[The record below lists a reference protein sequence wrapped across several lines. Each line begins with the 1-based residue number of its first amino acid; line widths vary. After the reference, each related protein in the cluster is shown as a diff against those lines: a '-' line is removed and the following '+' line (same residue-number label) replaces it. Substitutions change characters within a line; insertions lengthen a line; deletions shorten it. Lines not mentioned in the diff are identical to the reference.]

1 MSLKPN
7 ALTTLATAKSHLS
20 ISPSDALQD
29 VRIELMINAA
39 SEKIERYT
47 NRTLVSQGTISDL
60 QHGRRENILLLK
72 QWPIIA
78 ISEVSLDYTA
88 AHTDPLNVLPA
99 TDYTISDDRNCVLL
113 INRTFPVG
121 FNNIKVSYTAG
132 YVTVP
137 SDLELACLWLVE
149 WYYLMRTRGDMGRT
163 SASKGGESVGVLD
176 KMPPM
181 IAEMLEF
188 YKRSEFAAT
197 NSPTRNL

>member
-47 NRTLVSQGTISDL
+47 NRILVSQGTITEL

-78 ISEVSLDYTA
+78 ISAVSIDYTA
-88 AHTDPLNVLPA
+88 AHTAPANVLA
-99 TDYTISDDRNCVLL
+99 ASDYAISDDLNSVLL
-113 INRTFPVG
+113 INQTFPVG

-132 YVTVP
+132 YTVVP

-163 SASKGGESVGVLD
+163 TISKGGESVGVLE
-176 KMPPM
+176 KMPTM

-188 YKRSEFAAT
+188 YKRTEFAAI
-197 NSPTRNL
+197 NSPIRNR

>member
-29 VRIELMINAA
+29 VRLELLINAA

-47 NRTLVSQGTISDL
+47 NRILVSQGTIAEL

-78 ISEVSLDYTA
+78 ISAVSVDYTA
-88 AHTDPLNVLPA
+88 VHTAPANVLA
-99 TDYTISDDRNCVLL
+99 ASDYAISDDLNSVLL
-113 INRTFPVG
+113 INQTFPVG
-121 FNNIKVSYTAG
+121 FNNIKITYTAG

-163 SASKGGESVGVLD
+163 TASKGGESVGVLD
-176 KMPPM
+176 HMPPM
-181 IAEMLEF
+181 ISEMLEY
-188 YKRSEFAAT
+188 YKRTEFAAI
-197 NSPTRNL
+197 NSPIRNH

>member
-29 VRIELMINAA
+29 VRVELMINAA

-47 NRTLVSQGTISDL
+47 NRTLVSQGTIEEL

-78 ISEVSLDYTA
+78 VSELSIDYTA
-88 AHTDPLNVLPA
+88 SHTSPSNVVA
-99 TDYTISDDRNCVLL
+99 ASEYTISDDKNSILL
-113 INRTFPVG
+113 INSTFPVG

-137 SDLELACLWLVE
+137 SDLELAVLWLVE
-149 WYYLMRTRGDMGRT
+149 WYYLMRTRGDMGRKT
-163 SASKGGESVGVLD
+163 ISKGGESVGVLD
-176 KMPPM
+176 AMPEM

-188 YKRSEFAAT
+188 YKRTEFAAINT
-197 NSPTRNL
+197 PIRNF